1 MRGMNVGEQRQLR
14 DWADRLCAADDSE
27 RRAMGRAISML
38 LDRVAELERELAR
51 AGAEPEPEP
60 EPAFELEPEFDLAPL
75 PDPSDSLG
83 VGEDTQQLS
92 LRDRLRMATDHLRD
106 RGGH

>member
-1 MRGMNVGEQRQLR
+1 MNAGEQRQLR

-27 RRAMGRAISML
+27 RRAMGRAIAML
-38 LDRVAELERELAR
+38 LDRVDELEHELSFL
-51 AGAEPEPEP
+51 GMEPEPEP
-60 EPAFELEPEFDLAPL
+60 MFEPKPELDLAPL
-75 PDPSDSLG
+75 AEPNDALS

-106 RGGH
+106 RGGS

>member
-1 MRGMNVGEQRQLR
+1 MNAGEQRQLR

-27 RRAMGRAISML
+27 RRAMGRAIAML
-38 LDRVAELERELAR
+38 LDRVDELERELSHA
-51 AGAEPEPEP
+51 AVEPEPEP
-60 EPAFELEPEFDLAPL
+60 MFEAEPELDLAPL
-75 PDPSDSLG
+75 PEPYDPLS

-106 RGGH
+106 RGGR

>member
-38 LDRVAELERELAR
+38 LDRVDELERELAR

-60 EPAFELEPEFDLAPL
+60 VFELEPEFDLAPL
-75 PDPSDSLG
+75 PEPSDPVS

>member
-38 LDRVAELERELAR
+38 LDRVDELEHELAR

-60 EPAFELEPEFDLAPL
+60 EFELEPVLDLAPL
-75 PDPSDSLG
+75 PEPSDSLS

-106 RGGH
+106 RGDR

>member
-1 MRGMNVGEQRQLR
+1 MNVGEQRQLR

-38 LDRVAELERELAR
+38 LDRVDELERELER
-51 AGAEPEPEP
+51 VGAEPEPELESP
-60 EPAFELEPEFDLAPL
+60 YELEPEFDLAPL
-75 PDPSDSLG
+75 PEPSEPLSA
-83 VGEDTQQLS
+83 GEDTQQLS